1 MEAYLKL
8 AEKYLLDA
16 EELYAKGDLVQ
27 AGEKYWGAVT
37 ALLSA
42 IAERRGCRIT
52 LIETFGTS

>member
-1 MEAYLKL
+1 M